1 MYTSIISSKEFDSFR
16 DTVYYNSY
24 LSLISFLIRKV
35 QRWPI
40 ILEQMMMNQ
49 TNHLWTDLDQEEK
62 RYCKYLD
69 RLKRKLAAFN

>member
-1 MYTSIISSKEFDSFR
+1 MILSIEFDSFR

-24 LSLISFLIRKV
+24 LCLISFLIRKF
-35 QRWPI
+35 QRRPL

-49 TNHLWTDLDQEEK
+49 MNHLWTDLDQEEK

-69 RLKRKLAAFN
+69 SLV